1 MTATGATATEQG
13 PTPGMFTV
21 SRSGSTSSALTVNYT
36 VGGTATAGSDY
47 QSLSG
52 SVLIPAGQSSAP
64 IVVTPVDDGVVGEGN
79 ETVVVTLTADAAYA
93 VGAQNSGTV
102 TIVDNDPANVTAG
115 SLLWATQSGGP
126 GLDRAW
132 AIAQDGL
139 GNSFVTGF
147 FNGTATFGLGEANE
161 TALASGGGDDMFVA
175 QYDASGLLQWAK
187 RAGGTGSDRGLGI
200 AVDGSG
206 NSYVTGLINGSA
218 TFGQGEVNQTT
229 LNSAGIDDIFVA
241 KYDSAGLLQWV
252 RRAGGTGSDQGI
264 SIAVDGSDTY
274 LTGFFSGTATFGQG
288 QTNQTTLSSAGIDD
302 IFVAKYDS
310 AGVLQWVRRAGGT
323 GSDQGVGIA
332 VDGSGHSYLTGFFSG
347 TATFAQGQANQTT
360 LVSAGDRDVFVAQY
374 DSIGTLVWAKRSGGP
389 FTDRG
394 YYIAV
399 DGSGNSYVTGIF
411 NNSATFGKGEANQTT
426 LTSAG
431 LDDIFVAKHDASG
444 LLQWVKRAGG
454 AGSDGGLG
462 IGVDGFGN
470 SYVTGWFNGFNHPG
484 TATFGQGEP
493 NQTTLTSAGDRDV
506 FLAKY
511 GSNGL
516 LQWVKRAGAG
526 GASTDQGMAI
536 AVDQSGTIYMSGF
549 FGDHV
554 ATASATFGPGEANET
569 TLTSVGGSDIFVA
582 KFVGQ

>member
-1 MTATGATATEQG
+1 MTIVDNNNVPTVTMSATGDTATEQG

-36 VGGTATAGSDY
+36 VGGTATSGSDY

-52 SVLIPAGQSSAP
+52 SVVIPAGQSSAP
-64 IVVTPVDDGVVGEGN
+64 IVVTPIDDGILGEGN

-323 GSDQGVGIA
+323 GSDQGVGIV

-454 AGSDGGLG
+454 AGSDGGL
-462 IGVDGFGN
+462 VL
-470 SYVTGWFNGFNHPG
+470 GWMGSV
-484 TATFGQGEP
+484 TAT
-493 NQTTLTSAGDRDV
+493 
-506 FLAKY
+506 
-511 GSNGL
+511 
-516 LQWVKRAGAG
+516 
-526 GASTDQGMAI
+526 
-536 AVDQSGTIYMSGF
+536 
-549 FGDHV
+549 
-554 ATASATFGPGEANET
+554 
-569 TLTSVGGSDIFVA
+569 
-582 KFVGQ
+582 